1 MSREDL
7 RVADYLGHMLEAIG
21 RIHEYTGA
29 VGYEDFLR
37 AKVIQDAV
45 LRNIEI
51 IGEAA
56 RNIEKAAPQ
65 FTAAH
70 SEVPWAVI
78 YTMRNRIAHGYFQV
92 DLEIVWR
99 TVRNDLPRLKLALE
113 QLSRN

>member
-7 RVADYLGHMLEAIG
+7 RIADYLGHMLEAIR
-21 RIHEYTGA
+21 RIDEYTST
-29 VGYEDFLR
+29 VNYEDFIR
-37 AKVIQDAV
+37 GKIIQDAV

-56 RNIEKAAPQ
+56 RNIERAAPD
-65 FTAAH
+65 FAAAH
-70 SEVPWAVI
+70 SEIAWTVI

-99 TVRNDLPRLKLALE
+99 TIRNDLPKLKLGLDK
-113 QLSRN
+113 LVRN

>member
-7 RVADYLGHMLEAIG
+7 RIADYVGHMLEAIR
-21 RIHEYTGA
+21 RIGQYTSG
-29 VGYEDFLR
+29 VNYDDFLR
-37 AKVIQDAV
+37 GKIIQDAV

-51 IGEAA
+51 LGEAA
-56 RNIEKAAPQ
+56 RNIESAAPD
-65 FTAAH
+65 FAAAH

-99 TVRNDLPRLKLALE
+99 TVRTDLPQLKFALDK
-113 QLSRN
+113 LVRA